1 MCPAYL
7 LEPKQDNYYACLD
20 DDIPPQAPSNVNP
33 ASGEGVLNAPC
44 VPRNVHVDTHNGLTD
59 PLAEQNNRSQR
70 QIQAKQITLII
81 YLAHLFQR
89 QGILSIAITTVVYD
103 EAM

>member
-33 ASGEGVLNAPC
+33 ASGEGVLNAPLRATQRTRGHSQW
-44 VPRNVHVDTHNGLTD
+44 PDR
-59 PLAEQNNRSQR
+59 PARRAE
-70 QIQAKQITLII
+70 
-81 YLAHLFQR
+81 
-89 QGILSIAITTVVYD
+89 
-103 EAM
+103 